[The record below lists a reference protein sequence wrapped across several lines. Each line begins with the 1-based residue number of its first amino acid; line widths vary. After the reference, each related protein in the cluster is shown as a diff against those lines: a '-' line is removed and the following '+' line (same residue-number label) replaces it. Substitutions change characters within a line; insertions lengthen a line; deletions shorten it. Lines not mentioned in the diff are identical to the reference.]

1 MEKTTTVSKFSFSG
15 TTSPTTPNAGDNRQA
30 SDGQVKF
37 YLDLC
42 TQKKVEPDAKYVVW
56 SFSEM
61 RDAIEVLKAYY
72 PASDR
77 QIELI
82 HTKVANLHDAGVDIT
97 IDFDNLSGGLNGTAS
112 QIINHLIELEKK
124 YVRVLPTDAQLNLMV
139 QMYPCESIDFES
151 YGIMRVNEEK
161 IRLTPDAFAEEI
173 TKNMSKDEAS
183 AFIDKFRADFNEW
196 RSTRVRPKQLA
207 YIKTL
212 MERNGSP
219 IDEIELL
226 MMSGDTAS
234 QFIDQLVKESKT
246 RPAQVEGEKTF
257 DLPESIFS
265 ITIAQDKA
273 EDNLRS
279 AMFKIVAITSHE
291 PDNME
296 TLLGDD
302 KLISEYLFFCLEQNL
317 ISVEEIMSCMDKS
330 DALERIFK
338 EAFDAKYNPT
348 TIAQ

>member
-246 RPAQVEGEKTF
+246 RPAQVEGEKLSTYQKVSSQSQLLKTKLKTTF
-257 DLPESIFS
+257 ALPCSKS
-265 ITIAQDKA
+265 LQ
-273 EDNLRS
+273 S
-279 AMFKIVAITSHE
+279 QAM
-291 PDNME
+291 
-296 TLLGDD
+296 
-302 KLISEYLFFCLEQNL
+302 
-317 ISVEEIMSCMDKS
+317 
-330 DALERIFK
+330 
-338 EAFDAKYNPT
+338 NPT
-348 TIAQ
+348 IWKHYWVMTNLYLNTFSSALNRISFRLKKSCPAWTNPMHSKESSKKPLMLSTIPLQ